1 MEIVTK
7 SKKKQVEMGYI
18 MGRLKSSIAFVLIFV
33 ISVLEICG
41 NVCFEVKAEA
51 EKVTVYFVD
60 ATAEGWISRD
70 SAVIELVDNT
80 RGHDAYMMS
89 TNDNKVWHA
98 VIPATAYNITFNR
111 YDGKKSV
118 LWNSWSAG
126 GRDGRVTY
134 QAEGA
139 SNGRW
144 TDDNLDKKGFQEGDK
159 VYLDFSDFTDWC
171 KDGAVCYINFTA
183 ASKEQNQGKNILIAN
198 ADKSVYNPVRVTE
211 EVEAYVYQYTVTEK
225 EAGSGSLRFWRGY
238 GQTLWNCSALLT
250 YEDYRQ
256 GMNCVKMTGWNAYN
270 GSLIKRE
277 ADEEEETGADECW
290 EDMQD
295 TDGDGLPDIYEEEI
309 GTDKENPD
317 TDGDGLTD
325 GFEVLYASSDP
336 LNPSTLE
343 NGISD
348 AAVDADEDGL
358 TMLEEAAQKT
368 DPLHADTDGDGL
380 KDGEEVKV
388 YGTDPLNPDTD
399 GDGIEDGDE
408 ALLGLDPLNEKTF
421 GYPDAEHK
429 SVQKLDY
436 DHVILKEIN
445 QDNEDYKLGL
455 EVEARGSVFR
465 DLLVRESAYS
475 AALENGSILGKAP
488 ELIYAEE
495 ENLENMKLTFQI
507 SPQNI
512 HEEYSAKDLEG
523 IKRYNIF
530 WFHEGENILVP
541 LNTAVDEEA
550 CTISTVVEQA
560 GTYCVMDMEKWLSN
574 LGCEMM
580 DKVPVSPGDLDVPQ
594 IYAME
599 LEEAGEKNVDEK
611 SAGEKVQVKKSA
623 DEKSVSEKN
632 VDEINTDEKSVSEK
646 NVNEINTDE
655 KSISENN
662 VGEINTDGINAG
674 ERMSLTGSAVQEN
687 GESVSI
693 NEMEAAAFT
702 RNAVPES
709 KSKID
714 VVFNINNNVDGLTS
728 LEFANIKSNM
738 EIIGKSL
745 FYETKDVRIYVLD
758 QHGKAVRTS
767 FGQYYANNIT
777 QLSRMLEQLWN
788 TPPQTPY
795 IDEQVDTM
803 LHTIGLRTDAFK
815 TAVFFG
821 DSYMT
826 DDTDSLIGKI
836 AAANIHCCV
845 IEPGT
850 LPDSWYDRL
859 SKATDGLLVYSYADF
874 ADEILNY
881 IYGYK
886 PNVPVSKYNMLTSA
900 GLELIV
906 LKSELEENGSTDT
919 DGDGLTDWK
928 EVNQQRVKVKAD
940 GSVEL
945 YTYKDYVDKFVF
957 IPEPHYEWARR
968 YAGTVNAAGKSLDE
982 IMSAIYV
989 LPVLSNPVKG
999 DSDDDGILDGD
1010 EFEWD
1015 GVDERYKHIG
1025 PLHKD
1030 TVETFFPEISRDGNN
1045 KPDYPSYITIKDNDV
1060 TLHARIVIKGNTKSS
1075 AFRALKVTGLKPE
1088 QQSEADKI
1096 TARTG
1101 QNATLKE
1108 LVLDG
1113 VPERWNGT
1121 YEGSKY
1127 DFYKGL
1133 KVNFKVELTEVT
1145 NPESFKNII
1154 EVTIKD
1160 GVCGKSNQSVR
1171 SGWRTN
1177 CNRYVTIYSSFCEDK
1192 EHTNKSKIINGC
1204 KEYDEKLY
1212 HPAQYE
1218 GTVAHEFGHVFG
1230 LWDMYYKANNGYQP
1244 ISNEEIKYYAEKD
1257 ELFGL
1262 PQIKGMMK
1270 VNGSA
1275 CANDIEMV
1283 LLAFTENKWQYYVP
1297 SGTSRK
1303 ISKAIKSDVEYDNNN
1318 DKNNTV
1324 YKWNDIICEFEVK

>member
-1 MEIVTK
+1 
-7 SKKKQVEMGYI
+7 MGYV
-18 MGRLKSSIAFVLIFV
+18 MRRLKSSIALVLIFV
-33 ISVLEICG
+33 ISVLGICG
-41 NVCFEVKAEA
+41 NVSFEVKAET
-51 EKVTVYFVD
+51 ETVTIYFVD
-60 ATAEGWISRD
+60 ATAGGWVSKE

-80 RGHDAYMMS
+80 RGHDTYRMS
-89 TNDNKVWHA
+89 TDDNKVWHA
-98 VIPATAYNITFNR
+98 VVPATAYNITFNR
-111 YDGKKSV
+111 YDSKKSV

-126 GRDGRVTY
+126 GRDVRVTY

-144 TDDNLDKKGFQEGDK
+144 TDDNMEKKGFQEGDK

-171 KDGAVCYINFTA
+171 KDDAVFYINFTF
-183 ASKEQNQGKNILIAN
+183 ASKEQNQGKDILIAN
-198 ADKSVYNPVRVTE
+198 ADKVVYNPVRVTE
-211 EVEAYVYQYTVTEK
+211 EVETYIYQYTVTEK
-225 EAGSGSLRFWRGY
+225 EAGSESLRFWRGN
-238 GQTLWNCSALLT
+238 GQTLWNCSVLLT
-250 YEDYRQ
+250 YEDYLQ
-256 GMNCVKMTGWNAYN
+256 GMNCVKVTGWNVYN
-270 GSLIKRE
+270 GSLIKRA

-290 EDMQD
+290 GDMQD
-295 TDGDGLPDIYEEEI
+295 SDGDGLPDIYEEEI

-325 GFEVLYASSDP
+325 GFEILYASSDP
-336 LNPSTLE
+336 LEASTLK

-348 AAVDADEDGL
+348 ADVDADEDGL
-358 TMLEEAAQKT
+358 TMLEEAAQET
-368 DPLHADTDGDGL
+368 DPLHSDTDGDGL

-399 GDGIEDGDE
+399 GDRLEDGDE
-408 ALLGLDPLNEKTF
+408 VLLGLDPLNGKTF

-436 DHVILKEIN
+436 DHVILEEIN

-455 EVEARGSVFR
+455 ELEAKGSVFH

-475 AALENGSILGKAP
+475 AALENGSILGRVA
-488 ELIYAEE
+488 EIIYEEE
-495 ENLENMKLTFQI
+495 ENLENMKVTFQI
-507 SPQNI
+507 SPENI

-523 IKRYNIF
+523 VKRYNIF
-530 WFHEGENILVP
+530 WFDEGENILVP

-550 CTISTVVEQA
+550 CTISALAERA

-580 DKVPVSPGDLDVPQ
+580 DKEPVSQVDWDVLQTDAVEP
-594 IYAME
+594 E
-599 LEEAGEKNVDEK
+599 DAGEKNADEIN
-611 SAGEKVQVKKSA
+611 A
-623 DEKSVSEKN
+623 DEKN
-632 VDEINTDEKSVSEK
+632 VGGINTDE
-646 NVNEINTDE
+646 
-655 KSISENN
+655 
-662 VGEINTDGINAG
+662 INAG
-674 ERMSLTGSAVQEN
+674 EKMSLTDSAPQED
-687 GESVSI
+687 GVSVSM
-693 NEMEAAAFT
+693 NEMGAEIFT

-714 VVFNINNNVDGLTS
+714 VVFNINNNVDGLTA
-728 LEFANIKSNM
+728 LEFANIKSNI

-745 FYETKDVRIYVLD
+745 FYETKDVRVYVLD

-777 QLSRMLEQLWN
+777 QLSRMIEQLLN

-803 LHTIGLRTDAFK
+803 LHTIGLRADAFK

-845 IEPGT
+845 IEPGI

-859 SKATDGLLVYSYADF
+859 AKATDGLLVYSYADF

-928 EVNQQRVKVKAD
+928 EVNKERVKVNGD

-945 YTYKDYVDKFVF
+945 YTYKDYVDKYVF

-989 LPVLSNPVKG
+989 LPVISNPVKR

-1010 EFEWD
+1010 ELEWD
-1015 GVDERYKHIG
+1015 GVDERYKNIG

-1060 TLHARIVIKGNTKSS
+1060 TLHARIVIKGNTDSLVSK
-1075 AFRALKVTGLKPE
+1075 ALKVTGLTPE

-1133 KVNFKVELTEVT
+1133 KVNFRVELTEVT
-1145 NPESFKNII
+1145 NPKWYENRI

-1160 GVCGKSNQSVR
+1160 GVCGKSNQSIYF
-1171 SGWRTN
+1171 GWRTN

-1192 EHTNKSKIINGC
+1192 THTNKNKVVNNC
-1204 KEYDEKLY
+1204 KKYDEKLY

-1218 GTVAHEFGHVFG
+1218 GTAAHEFGHTFG
-1230 LWDMYYKANNGYQP
+1230 LKDMYYNATVNNGYQP
-1244 ISNEEIKYYAEKD
+1244 IANEEIKYHDKED
-1257 ELFGL
+1257 EFFGL
-1262 PQIKGMMK
+1262 PQVKGIMN

-1275 CANDIEMV
+1275 CANDVEMV

-1297 SGTSRK
+1297 SGTRQK
-1303 ISKAIKSDVEYDNNN
+1303 ISKAIKSDVEYTYNN
-1318 DKNNTV
+1318 DKNII
-1324 YKWNDIICEFEVK
+1324 YKWNDSTCGFEIK

>member
-1 MEIVTK
+1 
-7 SKKKQVEMGYI
+7 MGKH
-18 MGRLKSSIAFVLIFV
+18 MGNLKRSISVILIFV
-33 ISVLEICG
+33 MSIIGICA
-41 NVCFEVKAEA
+41 NVPFDVKAET

-60 ATAEGWISRD
+60 ATGGGWISND
-70 SAVIELVDNT
+70 SAIIELVDNT
-80 RGHDAYMMS
+80 RGHDSYIMS
-89 TNDNKVWHA
+89 TNDHKVWS
-98 VIPATAYNITFNR
+98 VTVPATAYNITFNR
-111 YDGKKSV
+111 YDSKKSV

-126 GRDGRVTY
+126 GRDGKVTY
-134 QAEGA
+134 QAESA
-139 SNGRW
+139 SGGRW
-144 TDDNLDKKGFQEGDK
+144 TDDNMNEKGFQAGDSI
-159 VYLDFSDFTDWC
+159 YLDFSDFTDWS
-171 KDGAVCYINFTA
+171 KDDAVFYMNFTS
-183 ASKEQNQGKNILIAN
+183 ASKEQNHGNNITIEN
-198 ADKSVYNPVRVTE
+198 ADKSIYNPIKVTE
-211 EVEAYVYQYTVTEK
+211 EVESYVYQYTVTEK
-225 EAGSGSLRFWRGY
+225 EAGSGALRFWRGNEE
-238 GQTLWNCSALLT
+238 TLWNCSVVLS
-250 YEDYRQ
+250 YEDYLQ
-256 GMNCVKMTGWNAYN
+256 GMNCVKVTGWNANN
-270 GSLIKRE
+270 GFLMKRE
-277 ADEEEETGADECW
+277 VNEEEHMEVDECW

-309 GTDKENPD
+309 GTDIENPD

-336 LNPSTLE
+336 LKPSTLD

-348 AAVDADEDGL
+348 ADVDADEDGL
-358 TMLEEAAQKT
+358 TMLEESAQET
-368 DPLHADTDGDGL
+368 DPLHSDTDKDGLTDGD
-380 KDGEEVKV
+380 EVKV

-399 GDGIEDGDE
+399 GDGIKDGDE
-408 ALLGLDPLNEKTF
+408 ILIGLDPLNGKTF
-421 GYPDAEHK
+421 GYPDAEYK
-429 SVQKLDY
+429 SIQKLNEE
-436 DHVILKEIN
+436 HVILEEIN
-445 QDNEDYKLGL
+445 QDNEDYKLSL
-455 EVEARGSVFR
+455 ELEAKGSVFS
-465 DLLVRESAYS
+465 DLFVRESAYS
-475 AALENGSILGKAP
+475 AALENGSILGTVP
-488 ELIYAEE
+488 EVIYADE
-495 ENLENMKLTFQI
+495 ENMERMKLTFQI
-507 SPQNI
+507 SPKNI
-512 HEEYSAKDLEG
+512 HEEYSAKDFEG

-530 WFHEGENILVP
+530 WFDETENLLVP
-541 LNTAVDEEA
+541 LNTTVDEEA
-550 CTISTVVEQA
+550 CTISTLVNQA

-580 DKVPVSPGDLDVPQ
+580 DKEPVLQADSDVLQ
-594 IYAME
+594 ADTME
-599 LEEAGEKNVDEK
+599 LTEEWEE
-611 SAGEKVQVKKSA
+611 
-623 DEKSVSEKN
+623 
-632 VDEINTDEKSVSEK
+632 
-646 NVNEINTDE
+646 
-655 KSISENN
+655 
-662 VGEINTDGINAG
+662 NAG
-674 ERMSLTGSAVQEN
+674 ERMSLTDSAIQEDDV
-687 GESVSI
+687 SVSM
-693 NEMEAAAFT
+693 NEVEVEVFT
-702 RNAVPES
+702 MNAVPES

-714 VVFNINNNVDGLTS
+714 VVFNINNNVDGLTA
-728 LEFANIKSNM
+728 LEFANIKNNI

-745 FYETKDVRIYVLD
+745 FYETKDVRVYVLD

-777 QLSRMLEQLWN
+777 QLSRMIEQLLN

-803 LHTIGLRTDAFK
+803 LHTIGLRADAFK

-906 LKSELEENGSTDT
+906 LKAELKENGATDT
-919 DGDGLTDWK
+919 DGDGLTDWR
-928 EVNQQRVKVKAD
+928 EVNQDRVKVNSD
-940 GSVEL
+940 SSVEL
-945 YTYKDYVDKFVF
+945 YTYKEYVDKYVF

-989 LPVLSNPVKG
+989 LPVLSNPTKRDG
-999 DSDDDGILDGD
+999 DGDGILDGD

-1015 GVDERYKHIG
+1015 GVDERYKNVG

-1030 TVETFFPEISRDGNN
+1030 TVETCFPEISRDGNN
-1045 KPDYPSYITIKDNDV
+1045 KPDYPSYITIQDNDV
-1060 TLHARIVIKGNTKSS
+1060 TLHARIVIKGNTHNS
-1075 AFRALKVTGLKPE
+1075 ASRALRITDLNPE

-1096 TARTG
+1096 TARVG

-1113 VPERWNGT
+1113 IPNRWNGT

-1145 NPESFKNII
+1145 NPEAFKNII

-1160 GVCGKSNQSVR
+1160 GVCGKSHQSR
-1171 SGWRTN
+1171 IKNWKTN
-1177 CNRYVTIYSSFCEDK
+1177 CNRYVTIYSSFCEDDTH
-1192 EHTNKSKIINGC
+1192 ENHSKIINDC
-1204 KEYDEKLY
+1204 KDYDKELY

-1230 LWDMYYKANNGYQP
+1230 LKDMYYQASINNGYQP
-1244 ISNEEIKYYAEKD
+1244 KSNEEIEYGSSKKEVFA
-1257 ELFGL
+1257 L
-1262 PQIKGMMK
+1262 PQVKGIMN

-1275 CANDIEMV
+1275 CANDIEMI
-1283 LLAFTENKWQYYVP
+1283 LTAFTENAWQYYVP
-1297 SGTSRK
+1297 SGKNQK
-1303 ISKAIKSDVEYDNNN
+1303 ISKAIKSDVEYTKGKDS
-1318 DKNNTV
+1318 TI
-1324 YKWNDIICEFEVK
+1324 YKWNDTTCEFEVK